1 MHYTSWDRSDRE
13 KPVLLVEEGPERL
26 GVFAEHSAEVDG
38 NFWRVEVSDLGAS
51 ATLDDGS
58 VYRLAGRLGRDKRL
72 EASLNGRT
80 FHYVNENS
88 GDWIIDDVDDNKV
101 AQFSAKNSGVRKA
114 ILEFED
120 DAEGLNTAE
129 IAGLS
134 WFTRAILEKNT
145 KNSAWVW
152 IITLVLA
159 SIVALLAVF
168 IF

>member
-1 MHYTSWDRSDRE
+1 MHYTSWDRSERE
-13 KPVLLVEEGPERL
+13 KPVLLVEGGPERL

-120 DAEGLNTAE
+120 DAKGLSTAE